1 MAHPLRGAVA
11 VVGIGLTPFGELPGR
26 THLEIMGEAIH
37 NALAD
42 AGIDKNKVDGM
53 FGSNFADMLGG
64 LLYPEY
70 FGLKNIKVIDNT
82 NIGGSSFNNAMQ
94 EAAAALHLGLCDVA
108 LIAYGS
114 NARTNTRR
122 GGGPGFG
129 RSFDAPY
136 RPRQP
141 INSYALA
148 AARHMH
154 QYGTTKE
161 HLAHVAV
168 SARKWAQKNPRAF
181 MREPLM
187 IEEVVRSRMVVDPF
201 GVRDCCLVTDGGAA
215 MIVVRADRAKDY
227 KGKPV
232 YLLGAGS
239 ATTHN
244 DISQMPD
251 LTVTAVAQ
259 AAPRAYAMAGIAP
272 KDVDVIEVY
281 DAFTIN
287 TILFLEDFGFCKK
300 GEGGPFVAAGNIAPG
315 GAHPLN
321 TNGGGLS
328 CVHPGMYGMFLMI
341 EAVEQL
347 RGVAGD
353 RQVKDAEI
361 ALCNGNGGYLSSQV
375 TLVFG
380 TEATL

>member
-1 MAHPLRGAVA
+1 MAHPLRGSVA

-26 THLEIMGEAIH
+26 SHLEIMGEAVH

-42 AGIDKNKVDGM
+42 AGIDKSRVDGM
-53 FGSNFADMLGG
+53 FGSNFNDALGG
-64 LLYPEY
+64 ILYPEY
-70 FGLKNIKVIDNT
+70 FGLKNIKVIDST
-82 NIGGSSFNNAMQ
+82 NVGGSSFNNALQ
-94 EAAAALHLGLCDVA
+94 NAASALTLGLCDVA

-114 NARTNTRR
+114 NSRTGPRR
-122 GGGPGFG
+122 GGGPALG
-129 RSFDAPY
+129 RSFDFPY
-136 RPRQP
+136 KPRQP

-154 QYGTTKE
+154 QYGTTKA

-168 SARKWAQKNPRAF
+168 SARQWAQKNPRAF
-181 MREPLM
+181 MREPLTV
-187 IEEVVRSRMVVDPF
+187 EDCLKSRLVVDPF
-201 GVRDCCLVTDGGAA
+201 SVRDCCLVTDGGAA
-215 MIVVRADRAKDY
+215 MVVVRADRAKDFPN
-227 KGKPV
+227 KPV
-232 YLLGAGS
+232 YLLGIGS

-259 AAPRAYAMAGIAP
+259 AAPRAYAMAGITVA
-272 KDVDVIEVY
+272 DVDVIEVY

-287 TILFLEDFGFCKK
+287 TILFLEDFGFCAK

-315 GAHPLN
+315 GKHPLN

-347 RGVAGD
+347 RGVAGE
-353 RQVKDAEI
+353 RQVEGAEI

-375 TLVFG
+375 TMVFG

>member
-11 VVGIGLTPFGELPGR
+11 VVGFGLTPFGELPGR

-42 AGIDKNKVDGM
+42 AGIDKNQVDGI
-53 FGSNFADMLGG
+53 FGSNFNDPLGAI
-64 LLYPEY
+64 LYPEY
-70 FGLKNIKVIDNT
+70 FGLKNIKVMDST

-94 EAAAALHLGLCDVA
+94 DAAAALHLGLCDVA

-114 NARTNTRR
+114 NTRTATRR
-122 GGGPGFG
+122 AGPGFG

-148 AARHMH
+148 ASRHMH

-161 HLAHVAV
+161 QLAHVAV
-168 SARKWAQKNPRAF
+168 SARQWAQKNPRAF
-181 MREPLM
+181 MREPLTV
-187 IEEVVRSRMVVDPF
+187 EECLKARMVVDPF

-215 MIVVRADRAKDY
+215 MVVVRADRAKDFA
-227 KGKPV
+227 KKPV
-232 YLLGAGS
+232 YLLGVGA

-259 AAPRAYAMAGIAP
+259 AAPRAYAMAGITV

-328 CVHPGMYGMFLMI
+328 CVHPGMYGMFLMV

-347 RGVAGD
+347 RGAAGE
-353 RQVKDAEI
+353 RQIEGAEI
-361 ALCNGNGGYLSSQV
+361 ALCNGNGGYLSSQI

>member
-26 THLEIMGEAIH
+26 SHLEIMAEAVH

-42 AGIDKNKVDGM
+42 AGIDKNRVDGI
-53 FGSNFADMLGG
+53 FGSNFNDALGG
-64 LLYPEY
+64 ILYPEY
-70 FGLKNIKVIDNT
+70 FGLKNIKVIDST
-82 NIGGSSFNNAMQ
+82 NVGGSSFNNAMQ
-94 EAAAALHLGLCDVA
+94 NAAAALTLGLCDVA

-114 NARTNTRR
+114 NSRTATRR
-122 GGGPGFG
+122 GGGPSLG
-129 RSFDAPY
+129 RSFDFPY

-168 SARKWAQKNPRAF
+168 SARQWAQKNPRAF
-181 MREPLM
+181 MREPLT
-187 IEEVVRSRMVVDPF
+187 IEECLKSRLVVDPF

-215 MIVVRADRAKDY
+215 MVVVRADRAKDFPQ
-227 KGKPV
+227 KPV
-232 YLLGAGS
+232 YMLGIGS

-259 AAPRAYAMAGIAP
+259 AAPRAYAMAGVSTR
-272 KDVDVIEVY
+272 DVDVIEVY

-347 RGVAGD
+347 RGAAGE
-353 RQVKDAEI
+353 RQVSGAEI
-361 ALCNGNGGYLSSQV
+361 ALCNGNGGYLSSHV

>member
-1 MAHPLRGAVA
+1 MSRSRRAN
-11 VVGIGLTPFGELPGR
+11 GR
-26 THLEIMGEAIH
+26 
-37 NALAD
+37 
-42 AGIDKNKVDGM
+42 
-53 FGSNFADMLGG
+53 
-64 LLYPEY
+64 
-70 FGLKNIKVIDNT
+70 
-82 NIGGSSFNNAMQ
+82 
-94 EAAAALHLGLCDVA
+94 
-108 LIAYGS
+108 
-114 NARTNTRR
+114 
-122 GGGPGFG
+122 
-129 RSFDAPY
+129 
-136 RPRQP
+136 
-141 INSYALA
+141 
-148 AARHMH
+148 
-154 QYGTTKE
+154 
-161 HLAHVAV
+161 
-168 SARKWAQKNPRAF
+168 RKIPRAF
-181 MREPLM
+181 MRDPLTV
-187 IEEVVRSRMVVDPF
+187 EDVLKARMVVDPF

-215 MIVVRADRAKDY
+215 MVVVRADRAKDFPNA
-227 KGKPV
+227 PV
-232 YLLGAGS
+232 YMLGVGA

-259 AAPRAYAMAGIAP
+259 AAPRAYEMAGIAV

-315 GAHPLN
+315 GKHPLN

-353 RQVKDAEI
+353 RQVPDAEI
-361 ALCNGNGGYLSSQV
+361 ALCNGNGGYLSSQI

-380 TEATL
+380 TQATL

>member
-26 THLEIMGEAIH
+26 SHLEIMGEAIH

-42 AGIDKNKVDGM
+42 AGIAKDKIDGM
-53 FGSNFADMLGG
+53 FGSNFNDPLGA

-70 FGLKNIKVIDNT
+70 FGLKVKVMDNT

-114 NARTNTRR
+114 NSRTTTVRR
-122 GGGPGFG
+122 PPGFG

-136 RPRQP
+136 KPRQP

-161 HLAHVAV
+161 QLAHVAV
-168 SARKWAQKNPRAF
+168 SARQWARMNPRAF
-181 MREPLM
+181 MRQPLT
-187 IEEVVRSRMVVDPF
+187 IDEVLKARMVVDPF

-215 MIVVRADRAKDY
+215 MIVVRADEAKDY
-227 KGKPV
+227 PNKPV
-232 YLLGAGS
+232 YLLGVGA

-259 AAPRAYAMAGIAP
+259 AAPRAYAMAGITI

-300 GEGGPFVAAGNIAPG
+300 GEGGPFVASGNIAPG

-328 CVHPGMYGMFLMI
+328 CVHPGMYGMFLMV

-347 RGVAGD
+347 RGTAGE

-361 ALCNGNGGYLSSQV
+361 ALCNGNGGYLSSQI